1 MKTLI
6 LTLALVLISLTQT
19 YSQVSEAWRSKII
32 SDTLVRNMHFDNS
45 GNIIIS
51 MSYPDGSIKGLDF
64 RLVKLNPSGDTLW
77 SRIFGTENL
86 VDEIIF
92 DSYVD
97 NSGNIYVAG
106 YNSNSIKWLLK
117 YNANGNLL
125 WSRADSTYTFQA
137 DGGTQ
142 EAYIQADPA
151 GNIYVCTNKERKLY
165 ILKYTTS
172 GDLIWNKEINVA
184 EGTNGDVVRGFCVNA
199 SGLYIATERL
209 TSTFSFDWI
218 GIMCNFNG
226 DTLWSYTNTFGNT
239 FYETPRVM
247 KLDAQGNLYY
257 LVELMES
264 YYVSK
269 FALIKQGTN
278 GFESVYDA
286 GGDKRLIPT
295 EIEIDV
301 QGNVVVS
308 SYQSHSSDPLTAYES
323 VIRKYSSNGT
333 VLWTKILSGTE
344 LYVNDFTIDANG
356 YIYVTGQYPWTAVS
370 SSKMFIHK
378 ISPSGNASWLLE
390 YTDGNHWS
398 IGRHI
403 KLDNAGNAIVAGKYQ
418 NGITI
423 VKYSNVT
430 SVSQISSNVPE
441 GFKLSQNYPNP
452 FNPSTKINFSI
463 TKSGFV
469 SLKVYDIIGKL
480 VAVLVNEVKQ
490 TGTYEV
496 DFNASHLTS
505 GTYFYKIEMEGFSE
519 IKKMMLIK

>member
-6 LTLALVLISLTQT
+6 LTLALVLVSLAQS

-32 SDTLVRNMHFDNS
+32 SDTLVRNMHLDNS
-45 GNIIIS
+45 GNIIVS
-51 MSYPDGSIKGLDF
+51 MNYPDGSIQGLDF
-64 RLVKLNPSGDTLW
+64 RLFKLNSAGDTLW

-86 VDEIIF
+86 VDEVLF

-97 NSGNIYVAG
+97 NSGNIYLAG
-106 YNSNSIKWLLK
+106 YSGSSIKWLLK
-117 YNANGNLL
+117 YDTNGNLL
-125 WSRADSTYTFQA
+125 WSRADSTTTFQA

-142 EAYIQADPA
+142 EAYIQADPS
-151 GNIYVCTNKERKLY
+151 GNIYVCTNKDRRLY
-165 ILKYTTS
+165 ILKYTS
-172 GDLIWNKEINVA
+172 AGDLIWNKEIDVW
-184 EGTNGDVVRGFCVNA
+184 EGTLGDVVRGFCVNA
-199 SGLYIATERL
+199 AGLYIATERL
-209 TSTFSFDWI
+209 NASFSFDWI

-264 YYVSK
+264 FYVSK
-269 FALIKQGTN
+269 FAIIKRGTN

-295 EIEIDV
+295 EIEIDA
-301 QGNVVVS
+301 QGNVIVA
-308 SYQSHSSDPLTAYES
+308 SYQSHSSDPITAYES

-333 VLWTKILSGTE
+333 VLWTKILAGTE
-344 LYVNDFTIDANG
+344 LYINDFTIDANG
-356 YIYVTGQYPWTAVS
+356 YIYVTGQYPWNT
-370 SSKMFIHK
+370 SSKMFVHK

-390 YTDGNHWS
+390 YTDGNYWS
-398 IGRHI
+398 IGRFI
-403 KLDNAGNAIVAGKYQ
+403 KLDNSGNAIVAAKYQ

-430 SVSQISSNVPE
+430 SVSLISSNVPE

-463 TKSGFV
+463 AKSGFV
-469 SLKVYDIIGKL
+469 SLKVYDILGKE
-480 VAVLVNEVKQ
+480 VAILVNDIKQ
-490 TGTYEV
+490 AGDYSV
-496 DFNASHLTS
+496 DFNASYLAS
-505 GTYFYKIEMEGFSE
+505 GTYFYKIETNGFSE
-519 IKKMMLIK
+519 IKKMMLVK